1 MAGYAVTVYIERGA
15 QGEIES
21 KIVAYLAT
29 IDSGKSIRGFA
40 CTPYGSDNVL
50 AVIVHDI

>member
-1 MAGYAVTVYIERGA
+1 MAGYAVTVHVERGP

-21 KIVAYLAT
+21 KIAAYLAT
-29 IDSGKSIRGFA
+29 VDTSKNIRAFA

-50 AVIVHDI
+50 AVIIHDI